1 MGNGKRKNYI
11 SGPKF
16 CRHGGVTEPARRVA
30 EVVSKYTEVRKISN
44 GDICGRGPSQFGIRF
59 IQINGGWTIKVY
71 GAHAVQ
77 DLHVYTNDPPS
88 TREKLELKFPFNL
101 R

>member
-1 MGNGKRKNYI
+1 MGNGKRNGCI
-11 SGPKF
+11 HGAKF
-16 CRHGGVTEPARRVA
+16 CRHTTVTEPARRVA
-30 EVVSKYTEVRKISN
+30 EILNKYSEVTKIAN
-44 GDICGRGPSQFGIRF
+44 GAICGKGPSQFSIKF
-59 IQINGGWTIKVY
+59 LQIHGGWTIKVY